1 MNMDAL
7 YFIARVGFYAATL
20 VTLAAAVMV
29 VTLKNIFHCA
39 LALILTL
46 LGVAVIYLSLKA
58 EFLAVI
64 QILLYVGAIMT
75 LVIYA
80 IMLTSRIGDR
90 TIPQT
95 NRQSV
100 ISFAVL
106 ILFNV
111 FFIGSVL
118 KSAWKISQAS
128 LAATIDAQ
136 SLGVSL
142 MTEYVFPFEIISVV
156 LIVALVG
163 AIILGRSDQ

>member
-1 MNMDAL
+1 MDPL
-7 YFIARVGFYAATL
+7 QFIARTGFYL
-20 VTLAAAVMV
+20 VTVLTLAAAVMV
-29 VTLKNIFHCA
+29 VTLKNVFHCA
-39 LALILTL
+39 LALILAL
-46 LGVAVIYLSLKA
+46 LGVAAVYVSLRA

-90 TIPQT
+90 AIPQT
-95 NRQSV
+95 NRQSL
-100 ISFAVL
+100 ISLAVL
-106 ILFNV
+106 VLFNV

-118 KSAWKISQAS
+118 KSTWKISKTALS
-128 LAATIDAQ
+128 TAVDAE